1 MYNTVLMCFTM
12 HEVMWMEDVQSV
24 VGRIFYT
31 ANSWGG
37 AGGEVKALVDASVK
51 NPSFFTCSLIVNCNY
66 TRIKPGDNQTV
77 ITNYTHKF

>member
-31 ANSWGG
+31 ANSWGR
-37 AGGEVKALVDASVK
+37 AGGGGQGLSVASAK
-51 NPSFFTCSLIVNCNY
+51 NPIFF
-66 TRIKPGDNQTV
+66 
-77 ITNYTHKF
+77 